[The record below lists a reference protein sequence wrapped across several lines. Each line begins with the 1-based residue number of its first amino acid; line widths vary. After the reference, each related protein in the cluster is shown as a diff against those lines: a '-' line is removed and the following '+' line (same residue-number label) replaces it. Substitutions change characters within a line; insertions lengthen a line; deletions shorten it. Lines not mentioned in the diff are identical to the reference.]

1 MRIDS
6 HMHFPPPG
14 YPAELSQR
22 SLLPFPLPTWSR
34 QRALAF
40 MDAHQIETAVL
51 SLSPP
56 GVAFGD
62 QPLGDHLARLVN
74 EATAAEVA
82 AAPRG
87 RFAGLAVLP
96 LPDVDRALAELRVA
110 LDVLGLAGV
119 VLLSNVTGR
128 HRGDPQWAPLF
139 DELQRREAY
148 VMLHPTTTVRLPS
161 GRPSRL
167 GA

>member
-6 HMHFPPPG
+6 HMLFTPPG
-14 YPAELSQR
+14 YHAELSQR

-34 QRALAF
+34 PRALAF
-40 MDAHQIETAVL
+40 MDRHQIETAVL

-62 QPLGDHLARLVN
+62 QPFGDHRARLVN

-87 RFAGLAVLP
+87 RFAGLAFLP
-96 LPDVDRALAELRVA
+96 LPDVDRALV
-110 LDVLGLAGV
+110 
-119 VLLSNVTGR
+119 
-128 HRGDPQWAPLF
+128 
-139 DELQRREAY
+139 ELQLRW
-148 VMLHPTTTVRLPS
+148 TSS
-161 GRPSRL
+161 GWP
-167 GA
+167 